1 MSPSQWWVV
10 HQDRWW
16 TASQSVGYA
25 GWASSQS
32 KNQTS
37 WTPIPLLMIPG
48 VAVRGVD
55 PASPCVLTSSRIAA
69 AVSPLMIHTSLTP
82 EVLFNSLTLYVITWN
97 WLFLKSLIFF
107 YFTSSLPPDD
117 CAALLLACLYCRFH
131 ELMVLLPDTCERA
144 VSRCFPSYRY
154 IKASTEREQQGKD
167 CCNYKVELDCNC
179 CGSCHD
185 AGELIELAMEI
196 SEVCYRWGRPS
207 LTCEH
212 NEFKSRIFKKLE
224 CSTNSMTASS
234 YSHICKKKKL
244 PVRVFYIDLEVD
256 TICSRCLLPPFET
269 AQSNQMQTCCPVR
282 EGDRSAEICMVMTKP

>member
-1 MSPSQWWVV
+1 MVLWIIKGSEQLVWQTPDRVLNQHFNFYTISNVCASKKTIIIACIVLSKKMSPSQWWVV

-97 WLFLKSLIFF
+97 WLFSEIINLLLFHLVTATRRLRS
-107 YFTSSLPPDD
+107 TSSRLP
-117 CAALLLACLYCRFH
+117 
-131 ELMVLLPDTCERA
+131 LLPFPRVNGAATWYMREGREPLFPLVQIHQGVHRERA
-144 VSRCFPSYRY
+144 TG
-154 IKASTEREQQGKD
+154 KGLLQLQGGTG
-167 CCNYKVELDCNC
+167 L
-179 CGSCHD
+179 
-185 AGELIELAMEI
+185 
-196 SEVCYRWGRPS
+196 
-207 LTCEH
+207 
-212 NEFKSRIFKKLE
+212 
-224 CSTNSMTASS
+224 
-234 YSHICKKKKL
+234 
-244 PVRVFYIDLEVD
+244 
-256 TICSRCLLPPFET
+256 
-269 AQSNQMQTCCPVR
+269 
-282 EGDRSAEICMVMTKP
+282 